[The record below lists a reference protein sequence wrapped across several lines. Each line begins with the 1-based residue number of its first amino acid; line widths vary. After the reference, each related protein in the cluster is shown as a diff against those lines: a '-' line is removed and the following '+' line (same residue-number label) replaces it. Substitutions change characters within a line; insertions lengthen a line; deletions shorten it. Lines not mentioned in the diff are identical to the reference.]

1 MIATRQF
8 VKDKFFEFNALCF
21 EGALPVVP
29 IRMSRARSY
38 CGMLRS
44 RVLRNKDGRRT
55 HYDFLLL
62 ISTAFDLPEAELEDT
77 VLHEMIHYWIYW
89 NELTDTSAHGRLFR
103 AKMKEINER
112 FGRHIT
118 ISHREGKSAERG
130 KKDSACAMTDDEVA
144 SGNAPATVAG
154 CLDGVRPGIEGNGL
168 VAVPRPHLVCVV
180 TMKDG
185 TVTMAVVART
195 RIFMFHQAIVR
206 ARIAQTLEWYYSTE
220 PWFDRFPSVRTV
232 KLFKANKEELSE
244 HLVSAL
250 PLVCDGKTMRP
261 KQRPLSADK

>member
-21 EGALPVVP
+21 DGALPIVR

-118 ISHREGKSAERG
+118 ISYRVGKSAE
-130 KKDSACAMTDDEVA
+130 KSKTDSALAATDDDGV
-144 SGNAPATVAG
+144 GGDTPATVAG
-154 CLDGVRPGIEGNGL
+154 CSDAARSGMVGGGL
-168 VAVPRPHLVCVV
+168 VAEPRPHLVCVV

-195 RIFMFHQAIVR
+195 RIFMFHQAIER

-220 PWFDRFPSVRTV
+220 PWFDRFPAVRTV
-232 KLFKANKEELSE
+232 KLFKAKWEELSE
-244 HLVSAL
+244 HLVSAV
-250 PLVCDGKTMRP
+250 PLLCDGKAIRP
-261 KQRPLSADK
+261 KQCL